1 MRRLKSFISSAA
13 VALTIIFL
21 LGLMILLGYSVVA
34 FVFFNSFFHDP
45 SSRLFCDTLFD
56 CFITVVRLG
65 ALAEPPLGDVSIEYD
80 EYNRIS
86 YS

>member
-1 MRRLKSFISSAA
+1 M
-13 VALTIIFL
+13 
-21 LGLMILLGYSVVA
+21 VA